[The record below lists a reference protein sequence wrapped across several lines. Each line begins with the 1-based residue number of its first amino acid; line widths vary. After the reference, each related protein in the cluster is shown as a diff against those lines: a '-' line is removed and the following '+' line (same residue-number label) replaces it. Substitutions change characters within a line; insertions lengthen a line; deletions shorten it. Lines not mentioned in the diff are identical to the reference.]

1 MILENWQYSR
11 GDIYYANMEPHVGSE
26 QGGERPV
33 VVLQNDTG
41 NKYSPTLIIATLTS
55 RVDKKRH
62 LPTHVLLDH
71 NPGLKVPSIV
81 QLEQI
86 FTLDKQRVQRFVGRT
101 SEKEMNQIEMAIKIS
116 LAVPH
121 PCRTSKWYSRME
133 SMSRHFFTKGEDTNR
148 ENNPAMY
155 HAALYIRRRKNDG
168 KSI

>member
-1 MILENWQYSR
+1 MIPKNWRYIR

-41 NKYSPTLIIATLTS
+41 NKHSPTLIIATLTS

-86 FTLDKQRVQRFVGRT
+86 FTIDKRRLQRFVGNA
-101 SEKEMNQIEMAIKIS
+101 SAEEMDQIEAALKIS
-116 LAVPH
+116 LGMNL
-121 PCRTSKWYSRME
+121 SS
-133 SMSRHFFTKGEDTNR
+133 
-148 ENNPAMY
+148 NNV
-155 HAALYIRRRKNDG
+155 
-168 KSI
+168 

>member
-1 MILENWQYSR
+1 MIPENWRYSR

-41 NKYSPTLIIATLTS
+41 NKHSPTLIIATLTS
-55 RVDKKRH
+55 RVDKKR

-86 FTLDKQRVQRFVGRT
+86 FTIDKRRVQRFAGQA
-101 SEKEMNQIEMAIKIS
+101 SEEEMKQIETAIKIS
-116 LAVPH
+116 LG
-121 PCRTSKWYSRME
+121 
-133 SMSRHFFTKGEDTNR
+133 MS
-148 ENNPAMY
+148 
-155 HAALYIRRRKNDG
+155 
-168 KSI
+168 

>member
-1 MILENWQYSR
+1 MIPENWQYSR

-41 NKYSPTLIIATLTS
+41 NKYSPTLIIATITS
-55 RVDKKRH
+55 RVNKKRH

-86 FTLDKQRVQRFVGRT
+86 FTIDKCRVQRFAGQA
-101 SEKEMNQIEMAIKIS
+101 SEDEMNQIEMATKVS
-116 LAVPH
+116 LG
-121 PCRTSKWYSRME
+121 M
-133 SMSRHFFTKGEDTNR
+133 NR
-148 ENNPAMY
+148 EEE
-155 HAALYIRRRKNDG
+155 KTE
-168 KSI
+168 

>member
-1 MILENWQYSR
+1 MIPENWRYSR

-33 VVLQNDTG
+33 VVLQNDAG
-41 NKYSPTLIIATLTS
+41 NKHSPTIIIATLTS

-86 FTLDKQRVQRFVGRT
+86 FTIDKRRVQRFAGQA
-101 SEKEMNQIEMAIKIS
+101 SEEEMKQIETAIKIS
-116 LAVPH
+116 LG
-121 PCRTSKWYSRME
+121 
-133 SMSRHFFTKGEDTNR
+133 MSWEE
-148 ENNPAMY
+148 ENHIKQDN
-155 HAALYIRRRKNDG
+155 RRKQQTVTIEG
-168 KSI
+168 CTGMK